1 MEAIVERI
9 AAKHNISKAAA
20 KELVKTFLDEVVT
33 EVKTVGRVA
42 FIGFVT
48 FEKVE
53 KAARNSY
60 NPREQKVVVVPA
72 TTLPK
77 FKAGTKFK
85 EAVKLN

>member
-20 KELVKTFLDEVVT
+20 KELVKTFLEEVVT
-33 EVKTVGRVA
+33 EVKTTGKVS
-42 FIGFVT
+42 FIGFGS

-53 KAARNSY
+53 KKERLSY
-60 NPREQKVVVVPA
+60 NPREKKVVTIPA

-77 FKAGTKFK
+77 FKAGSIFK
-85 EAVKLN
+85 AAVKE